1 MPPLLCN
8 LMRSPI
14 VSSRIPLVVLGSPRE
29 PSMAAFG
36 RLPGQVVVALPMV
49 DLSSGNDSDFGGGDL
64 EGEDGDEDAITPGRP
79 KKEGGQERSEAL
91 TSEP

>member
-14 VSSRIPLVVLGSPRE
+14 VSNRILPVVLGSPRE

-49 DLSSGNDSDFGGGDL
+49 DLSSGSDSDLGGGDL
-64 EGEDGDEDAITPGRP
+64 EGEDGDEDAIAPGRP
-79 KKEGGQERSEAL
+79 KKGRGQKWSEAL